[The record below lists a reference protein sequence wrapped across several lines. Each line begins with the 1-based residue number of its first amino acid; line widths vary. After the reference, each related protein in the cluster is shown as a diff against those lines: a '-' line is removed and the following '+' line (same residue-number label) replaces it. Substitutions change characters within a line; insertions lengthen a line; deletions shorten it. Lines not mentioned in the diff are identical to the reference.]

1 MLTNFFSNSK
11 PFHFI
16 LISLLLFVGYTFQNF
31 QISSFENDF
40 IWLIQLIFKFG
51 LYIILMLIF
60 GFIIK
65 KNNLTQINSYA
76 LFIFICLLLLTPNI
90 FQNSKSILSTVFIL
104 LALRRILSFNSKKN
118 IQKKILD
125 ASLWIGIATLFYF
138 WSILFLLV
146 LYAAL
151 IQLASKNFKLFLIP
165 IIGMFVVFI
174 ICIIYFLYI
183 DNNMY
188 WYTDYKNFTSFD
200 FSSYKLLKN
209 FFSLFVILLMIVISL
224 VFKFLNFTKTPLRKK
239 SKYWIIIFTLITG
252 IIIVILTAQKNGI
265 ELIFTIVPI
274 SILFSNFIEAL
285 QRKWV
290 SEMMLW
296 FILIAPIFCY
306 FF

>member
-16 LISLLLFVGYTFQNF
+16 LISLLLFVGYTFHNF
-31 QISSFENDF
+31 QISSFDNDF
-40 IWLIQLIFKFG
+40 IWLIQLTFKFG

-60 GFIIK
+60 GFVIK

-76 LFIFICLLLLTPNI
+76 LFIFICLLLLTPNV
-90 FQNSKSILSTVFIL
+90 FQNSKPILSTVFIL

-118 IQKKILD
+118 VQKKILD

-165 IIGMFVVFI
+165 IIGIFLVFI
-174 ICIIYFLYI
+174 ICTIYFLYL

-188 WYTDYKNFTSFD
+188 WFSDYENFTSFD

-209 FFSLFVILLMIVISL
+209 FFSLFVILSMTVISL

-252 IIIVILTAQKNGI
+252 IIIVILTGQKNGV

-274 SILFSNFIEAL
+274 SILFSNFIEAV

-296 FILIAPIFCY
+296 FILVAPIFSY

>member
-16 LISLLLFVGYTFQNF
+16 LISLLLFVGYTFYNF

-40 IWLIQLIFKFG
+40 IRLIQLTFKFG

-60 GFIIK
+60 GFVIK

-76 LFIFICLLLLTPNI
+76 LFIFICLLLLTPNV
-90 FQNSKSILSTVFIL
+90 FQNSKPILSTVFIL

-165 IIGMFVVFI
+165 IIGMFLVFI
-174 ICIIYFLYI
+174 ICTIYFLYL

-188 WYTDYKNFTSFD
+188 WYKDYKNFTSFD
-200 FSSYKLLKN
+200 FSSFKLLKN
-209 FFSLFVILLMIVISL
+209 FFSLFVILSMTVISL

-252 IIIVILTAQKNGI
+252 IIIVILTGQKNGV

-296 FILIAPIFCY
+296 VILVAPIFSY

>member
-16 LISLLLFVGYTFQNF
+16 LISLLLFVGYTFYNF
-31 QISSFENDF
+31 QFSSFENDF
-40 IWLIQLIFKFG
+40 IRLIQLTFKFG
-51 LYIILMLIF
+51 LYIISMLIF
-60 GFIIK
+60 SFIIK

-76 LFIFICLLLLTPNI
+76 LFIFICLLLLTPNV
-90 FQNSKSILSTVFIL
+90 FQNSKPILSTVFIL

-118 IQKKILD
+118 VQKKILD

-165 IIGMFVVFI
+165 IIGIFVVFI
-174 ICIIYFLYI
+174 ICTIYFLYL

-188 WYTDYKNFTSFD
+188 WYKDYKNFTSFD
-200 FSSYKLLKN
+200 FSSFKLLKN
-209 FFSLFVILLMIVISL
+209 FFSLFVIFSMTVISL

-252 IIIVILTAQKNGI
+252 IIIVILTGQKNGV

-296 FILIAPIFCY
+296 VILVAPIFSY

>member
-16 LISLLLFVGYTFQNF
+16 LISLLLFVGYTFYNF

-40 IWLIQLIFKFG
+40 IRLIQLTFKFG
-51 LYIILMLIF
+51 LYIISMLIF
-60 GFIIK
+60 SFIIK

-76 LFIFICLLLLTPNI
+76 LFIFICLLLLTPNV
-90 FQNSKSILSTVFIL
+90 FQNSKPILSTVFIL

-118 IQKKILD
+118 VQKKILD

-165 IIGMFVVFI
+165 IIGIFVVFI
-174 ICIIYFLYI
+174 ICTIYFLYL

-188 WYTDYKNFTSFD
+188 WYTDHKNFTSFD
-200 FSSYKLLKN
+200 FSLYKLLKN
-209 FFSLFVILLMIVISL
+209 FFSLFVILSMIVISL

-252 IIIVILTAQKNGI
+252 IIIVILTGQKNGI

-285 QRKWV
+285 QREWV

-296 FILIAPIFCY
+296 FILIAPIFSY

>member
-16 LISLLLFVGYTFQNF
+16 LISLLLFVGYTFHNF

-40 IWLIQLIFKFG
+40 IWLIQLTFKFG

-76 LFIFICLLLLTPNI
+76 LFIFVCLLLLTPNV
-90 FQNSKSILSTVFIL
+90 FQNSKPILSTVFIL

-174 ICIIYFLYI
+174 ICTIYFLYL

-188 WYTDYKNFTSFD
+188 WFTDHKNFTSFD
-200 FSSYKLLKN
+200 FSLYKLLKN
-209 FFSLFVILLMIVISL
+209 FFSLFVILSMIVISL

-252 IIIVILTAQKNGI
+252 IIIVILTGQKNGI

-290 SEMMLW
+290 SEVMLW
-296 FILIAPIFCY
+296 FILIAPIFSY

>member
-1 MLTNFFSNSK
+1 
-11 PFHFI
+11 
-16 LISLLLFVGYTFQNF
+16 
-31 QISSFENDF
+31 
-40 IWLIQLIFKFG
+40 
-51 LYIILMLIF
+51 MLIF

-125 ASLWIGIATLFYF
+125 ASLWIGIETLFYF

-151 IQLASKNFKLFLIP
+151 IQLASKDFKLFLIP

-174 ICIIYFLYI
+174 ICTIYFLYL

-188 WYTDYKNFTSFD
+188 WFTDYENFTSFD

-265 ELIFTIVPI
+265 ELIFTIAPI

-290 SEMMLW
+290 SEVMLW
-296 FILIAPIFCY
+296 FILIAPILSY

>member
-16 LISLLLFVGYTFQNF
+16 LISLLLFVGYTFHNF
-31 QISSFENDF
+31 QISSFDNDF
-40 IWLIQLIFKFG
+40 IWLIQLTFKFG

-76 LFIFICLLLLTPNI
+76 LFIFVCLLLLTPNV
-90 FQNSKSILSTVFIL
+90 FQNSKPILSTVFIL

-125 ASLWIGIATLFYF
+125 ASLWIGIATLFCF

-174 ICIIYFLYI
+174 ICTIYFLYL

-188 WYTDYKNFTSFD
+188 WFTDHENFISFD

-209 FFSLFVILLMIVISL
+209 FFLLFVILSMIVISL

-290 SEMMLW
+290 SEVMLW
-296 FILIAPIFCY
+296 FILIAPIFSY

>member
-16 LISLLLFVGYTFQNF
+16 LISLLLFVGYTFHNF

-76 LFIFICLLLLTPNI
+76 LFIFVCLLLLTPNV
-90 FQNSKSILSTVFIL
+90 FQNSKPILSTVFIL

-174 ICIIYFLYI
+174 ICTIYFLYL

-188 WYTDYKNFTSFD
+188 WFTDYENFTSFD
-200 FSSYKLLKN
+200 FSSYKPLKN
-209 FFSLFVILLMIVISL
+209 FFSLFVMLSMIVISL

-290 SEMMLW
+290 SEVMLW
-296 FILIAPIFCY
+296 FILIAPIFSY

>member
-16 LISLLLFVGYTFQNF
+16 LISLLLFVGYTFYNF

-40 IWLIQLIFKFG
+40 IRLIQLTFKFG
-51 LYIILMLIF
+51 LYIISMLIF
-60 GFIIK
+60 SFIIK

-76 LFIFICLLLLTPNI
+76 LFIFICLLLLTPNV
-90 FQNSKSILSTVFIL
+90 FQNSKLILSTVFIL

-118 IQKKILD
+118 VQKKILD

-165 IIGMFVVFI
+165 IIGMFLVFI
-174 ICIIYFLYI
+174 ICTIYFLYL

-188 WYTDYKNFTSFD
+188 WYKDYKNFTSFD
-200 FSSYKLLKN
+200 FSSFKLLKN
-209 FFSLFVILLMIVISL
+209 FFSLFVIFSMTVISL

-252 IIIVILTAQKNGI
+252 IIIVILTGQKNGV

-296 FILIAPIFCY
+296 VILVAPIFSY

>member
-16 LISLLLFVGYTFQNF
+16 LISLLLFVGYTFYNF

-40 IWLIQLIFKFG
+40 IRLIQLTFKFG

-60 GFIIK
+60 GFVIK

-76 LFIFICLLLLTPNI
+76 LFIFICLLLLTPNV
-90 FQNSKSILSTVFIL
+90 FQNSKPILSTVFIL

-165 IIGMFVVFI
+165 IIGIFVVFI
-174 ICIIYFLYI
+174 ICTIYFLYL

-188 WYTDYKNFTSFD
+188 WYTDHKNFTSFD
-200 FSSYKLLKN
+200 FSLYKLLKN
-209 FFSLFVILLMIVISL
+209 FFSLFVILSMTVISL

-252 IIIVILTAQKNGI
+252 IIIVILTGQKNGV

-274 SILFSNFIEAL
+274 SILFSNFIEAV

-296 FILIAPIFCY
+296 FILVAPIFSY

>member
-16 LISLLLFVGYTFQNF
+16 LISLLLFVGYTFYNF

-40 IWLIQLIFKFG
+40 IRLIQLTFKFG

-60 GFIIK
+60 GFVIK

-76 LFIFICLLLLTPNI
+76 LFIFICLLLLTPNV
-90 FQNSKSILSTVFIL
+90 FQNSKPILSTVFIL

-165 IIGMFVVFI
+165 IIGMFLVFI
-174 ICIIYFLYI
+174 ICTIYFLYL

-188 WYTDYKNFTSFD
+188 WYKDYKNFTSFD
-200 FSSYKLLKN
+200 FSSFKLLKN
-209 FFSLFVILLMIVISL
+209 FFSLFVILSMTVISL

-252 IIIVILTAQKNGI
+252 IIIVILTGQKNGV

-285 QRKWV
+285 QREWV

-296 FILIAPIFCY
+296 FILVAPIFSY

>member
-16 LISLLLFVGYTFQNF
+16 LISLLLFVGYTFYNF

-40 IWLIQLIFKFG
+40 IRLIQLTFKFG
-51 LYIILMLIF
+51 LYIISMLIF
-60 GFIIK
+60 SFIIK

-76 LFIFICLLLLTPNI
+76 LFIFICLLLLTPNV
-90 FQNSKSILSTVFIL
+90 FQNSKPILSTVFIL

-118 IQKKILD
+118 VQKKILD

-165 IIGMFVVFI
+165 IIGIFVVCI
-174 ICIIYFLYI
+174 ICTIYFLYL

-188 WYTDYKNFTSFD
+188 WFTDYENFISFD

-209 FFSLFVILLMIVISL
+209 FFSLFVILSMIVISL

-290 SEMMLW
+290 SEVMLW
-296 FILIAPIFCY
+296 FILIAPIFSY

>member
-16 LISLLLFVGYTFQNF
+16 LISLLLFVGYTFHNF

-40 IWLIQLIFKFG
+40 IWLIQLTFKFG

-76 LFIFICLLLLTPNI
+76 LFIFVCLLLLTPNV
-90 FQNSKSILSTVFIL
+90 FQNSKPILSTVFIL

-174 ICIIYFLYI
+174 ICTIYFLYL

-188 WYTDYKNFTSFD
+188 WFTDYENFISFD

-209 FFSLFVILLMIVISL
+209 FFSLFVILSMIVISL

-290 SEMMLW
+290 SEVMLW
-296 FILIAPIFCY
+296 FILIAPIFSY